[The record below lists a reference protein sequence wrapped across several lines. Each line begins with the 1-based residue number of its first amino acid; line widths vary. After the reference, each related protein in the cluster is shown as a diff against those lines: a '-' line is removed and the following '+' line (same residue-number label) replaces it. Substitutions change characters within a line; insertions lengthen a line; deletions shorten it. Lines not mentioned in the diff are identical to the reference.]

1 MVLKK
6 FFISQILVLSAV
18 CSVFAQ
24 KKVALVIGNAAYK
37 GNTLANPVRDAKDVC
52 QKLESIN
59 FDVILE
65 TDADTKTMDSGLEEF
80 YRKSSKAD
88 IALLYYSGH
97 GIESNGENFLIPV
110 TSEIQSENDLDRY
123 AVHLNDVI
131 EKSSDSGCKQLVII
145 LDACRNNPLRKSRG
159 ASKGLS
165 VVKTSDVAENII
177 VYACGPGCT
186 ADDGEENHSPF
197 TASLLQHLTEPKV
210 SFSDILMEVSKEV
223 KTKTDGRQQPW
234 KTDNLTSQIYLNG
247 AGHNA
252 PKKLNIEIPTSK
264 NGLVT
269 LVLVLFIILV
279 ILCTTGFLV
288 FTANGNRALAAA
300 KSKAGSGLEKGRAK
314 FSQTAENIREK
325 IQSIKK
331 SKESKSA
338 SSENVENAENAETAH
353 KSIFDEV
360 CVNDSFYMMKYPVT
374 VKEYESFSKDEDDEK
389 NLPVTNISWIEA
401 AKFCNEL
408 SAKENL
414 EKVYDFSDETQIKAD
429 LTKNGWRLP
438 SEKEWKMSAGKVNP
452 PRTDAVSLSAC
463 KNSEPNKFGLFDMY
477 GLVWEWSNDS
487 LKGKKI
493 LKGASWDS
501 PKRFFRKNSYIAA
514 TQDYKNDSIG
524 FRGVRN
530 K

>member
-18 CSVFAQ
+18 CAVFAQ

-37 GNTLANPVRDAKDVC
+37 GNPLANPVRDAEDVC

-59 FDVILE
+59 FDVILK
-65 TDADTKTMDSGLEEF
+65 TDADTKTMDSGLDEF
-80 YRKSSKAD
+80 YKKSSNAD

-97 GIESNGENFLIPV
+97 GVESNGENFLIPV
-110 TSEIQSENDLDRY
+110 TSEIKSEKDLDRY

-165 VVKTSDVAENII
+165 VVNASDVAENII
-177 VYACGPGCT
+177 VYACGPGET
-186 ADDGEENHSPF
+186 ADDGEGNHSPF
-197 TASLLQHLTEPKV
+197 TASLLQHITEPKV
-210 SFSDILMEVSKEV
+210 SFTDMLMEVSKEV
-223 KTKTDGRQQPW
+223 QTKTNRRQTPW

-247 AGHNA
+247 EGHNA
-252 PKKLNIEIPTSK
+252 PKRFNVEIPSSK

-288 FTANGNRALAAA
+288 FTANGNKALAVA
-300 KSKAGSGLEKGRAK
+300 KTKAGSGLKKGRAK

-325 IQSIKK
+325 IHSIKK
-331 SKESKSA
+331 SKPKEAKSA
-338 SSENVENAENAETAH
+338 GSENVEAAH

-360 CVNDSFYMMKYPVT
+360 CVNNSFYIMKSPVT
-374 VKEYESFSKDEDDEK
+374 VKEYESFSKDGDDEK
-389 NLPVTNISWIEA
+389 NLPATNVSWIEA

-408 SAKENL
+408 SEKENL
-414 EKVYDFSDETQIKAD
+414 EKVYDFSDETQVKAD

-438 SEKEWKMSAGKVNP
+438 SEKEWKAAAGKANP
-452 PRTDAVSLSAC
+452 PKTDAVSLSAC
-463 KNSEPNKFGLFDMY
+463 KNSEPNKLGLFDMY

-514 TQDYKNDSIG
+514 AQDYKNDSIG